1 MRNIIIKS
9 ISFFFVTAMLVSCG
23 EHDDVVYD
31 PNTGQTFVFFSEDGS
46 NINFD
51 QSMPETGS
59 VEVQVAVSNLSSS
72 ARTVQLSIVDEET
85 DATSDQYIL
94 ETSLTIPAN
103 EYFGTITVSGVY
115 DNLTTSRVNLVLII
129 SSIEGDNPSIS
140 EVTHTVAL
148 KQV

>member
-1 MRNIIIKS
+1 MRNLILKS
-9 ISFFFVTAMLVSCG
+9 IGFLLLTVVLVSCG

-31 PNTGQTFVFFSEDGS
+31 PNTGQAFVFFSEDGS
-46 NINFD
+46 SIDFD
-51 QSMPETGS
+51 QTMPETGS

-72 ARTVQLSIVDEET
+72 ARDVQLSIVAEET
-85 DATSDQYIL
+85 DATADQYIL

-103 EYFGTITVSGVY
+103 EYFGTFTVSGVY
-115 DNLTTSRVNLVLII
+115 DNLTTLRVNLVLII

-148 KQV
+148 KRV